1 MTTQSEDHTAS
12 IREELIAILSRA
24 AGVPASAVEEAPDA
38 PLPDLGLDSL
48 ASLQFQAAVQDRF
61 RVLIPE
67 DALEMSFPEITRF
80 VAERFDGVA

>member
-12 IREELIAILSRA
+12 VREELIAILSKA
-24 AGVPASAVEEAPDA
+24 AGVPAGAVEEAPDSS
-38 PLPDLGLDSL
+38 LPDLGLDSL
-48 ASLQFQAAVQDRF
+48 ASLEFQAAVQERF

-67 DALEMSFPEITRF
+67 EALALSVPEITRF